1 MKLFIE
7 GKPSQLANRY
17 PQIDPKT
24 ADSDLLEL
32 VQQHIKK
39 ERERVSL
46 AILKCSEKIQ
56 GTLHLVSKD
65 KYLPPHFRDFVRTVY
80 QHETIPLSLLQ

>member
-1 MKLFIE
+1 M
-7 GKPSQLANRY
+7 
-17 PQIDPKT
+17 
-24 ADSDLLEL
+24 
-32 VQQHIKK
+32 QQHIKK

-65 KYLPPHFRDFVRTVY
+65 KYLPRHFKDFVRTVY
-80 QHETIPLSLLQ
+80 QREKIPLSLLQEREHLNNVEEFFTLRVKVEYNYIRGN